1 MSQAGLVV
9 YNADEMEPTK
19 IVYYSGEDELKAGYC
34 LCYKHD
40 ATVYATDRKLARGV
54 QVVKPATNNLKL
66 FAGVV
71 HTESDGVTGP
81 GYIKIVEPRR
91 GTMVNALCK
100 SNSTVNTTELKLANG
115 EYHMV
120 AGTEHRGAENVA
132 VAGETKNTSTTEANA
147 FVYLT

>member
-40 ATVYATDRKLARGV
+40 ATVHATDRKLARGV
-54 QVVKPATNNLKL
+54 QVVKPATNNLLL

-81 GYIKIVEPRR
+81 GYVKIIEPRR
-91 GTMVNALCK
+91 GTMVNVLCK
-100 SNSTVNTTELKLANG
+100 ADATVNATALKLVNN
-115 EYHMV
+115 EYHLV
-120 AGTEHRGAENVA
+120 AGTDHQHPTNVGIAAES
-132 VAGETKNTSTTEANA
+132 KNTSATEALT
-147 FVYLT
+147 FVYLA